1 MKPSRLLLVV
11 LLVFAPFAGADGKP
25 APLRVLF
32 VGNSLTYTN
41 DLPRMVSRLAEL
53 DGRSCET
60 RMIAAANYSLADHLN
75 SPRFRREVRGK
86 WDFVV
91 LQQGPSSLDDSRQ
104 QLVRD
109 TKAIAALLDGSATRV
124 ALLTVWPASNR
135 VQTWERVAESYRV
148 AAEAVGGLLI
158 PAGVNLRLAMQQDR
172 ALKVLGADG
181 FHPAMAG
188 TYLAA
193 LTTYHALTGSLP
205 AAAGDP
211 KTARR
216 IAGGALDVTDDQIR
230 LLVRIVTSR

>member
-1 MKPSRLLLVV
+1 VKPSRLLL
-11 LLVFAPFAGADGKP
+11 LLLALAPIAVAADRA

-53 DGRSCET
+53 DRRSCDVK
-60 RMIAAANYSLADHLN
+60 MLASPNYSLADHLG
-75 SPRFRREVRGK
+75 SSRFRREIREQ
-86 WDFVV
+86 WDVIV

-109 TKAIAALLDGSATRV
+109 TKAIAALSKSRI

-135 VQTWERVAESYRV
+135 VQVWERVAESYRI
-148 AAEAVGGLLI
+148 AAEAVDGLLI
-158 PAGVNLRLAMQQDR
+158 PAGVNLRLAMQQDPD
-172 ALKVLGADG
+172 LKLLGADG

-193 LTTYHALTGSLP
+193 LTTYRALTGSLP
-205 AAAGDP
+205 AALNDP
-211 KTARR
+211 KIARKV
-216 IAGGALDVTDDQIR
+216 AGGPLELTDDQLR
-230 LLVRIVTSR
+230 LLVRIATAR

>member
-1 MKPSRLLLVV
+1 VRLSRRLLLVI
-11 LLVFAPFAGADGKP
+11 LLVVAPFAAADDKP

-32 VGNSLTYTN
+32 IGNSLTYTN
-41 DLPRMVSRLAEL
+41 DLPRMVSRLASL

-60 RMIAAANYSLADHLN
+60 TMIAAANYSLADHLE
-75 SPRFRREVRGK
+75 SPRFRREIRGK

-109 TKAIAALLDGSATRV
+109 TKAIAALSGSRI

-135 VQTWERVAESYRV
+135 VQVWERVAESYRV
-148 AAEAVGGLLI
+148 AAEAVDGLLI
-158 PAGVNLRLAMQQDR
+158 PAGVNLRLAMQQDPD
-172 ALKVLGADG
+172 LKLLGSDG
-181 FHPAMAG
+181 FHPAVAG

-193 LTTYHALTGSLP
+193 LTTYRALTGSLP
-205 AAAGDP
+205 AALSDP

-216 IAGGALDVTDDQIR
+216 VAGGPLELTDDQLR
-230 LLVRIVTSR
+230 LLVRATTP

>member
-1 MKPSRLLLVV
+1 MKSSRLLLF
-11 LLVFAPFAGADGKP
+11 LLLALGPIVAAGDRP

-53 DGRSCET
+53 DRRSCDVK
-60 RMIAAANYSLADHLN
+60 MLASPNYALADHLE
-75 SPRFRREVRGK
+75 SSRFRREIREQ
-86 WDFVV
+86 WDVVV

-109 TKAIAALLDGSATRV
+109 TKAIAALSKGRI

-135 VQTWERVAESYRV
+135 VQVWERVADSYRI
-148 AAEAVGGLLI
+148 AAKAVDGLLI
-158 PAGVNLRLAMQQDR
+158 PAGVNLRLAMQQDP
-172 ALKVLGADG
+172 ALKLLGADG

-193 LTTYHALTGSLP
+193 LTTYRALTGSLP
-205 AAAGDP
+205 AASSDP
-211 KTARR
+211 KIARKV
-216 IAGGALDVTDDQIR
+216 AGGALDLTDEQLR
-230 LLVRIVTSR
+230 LLMRIAIAR

>member
-1 MKPSRLLLVV
+1 VKPSRLLL
-11 LLVFAPFAGADGKP
+11 LLLALAPVAAAGDRP

-53 DGRSCET
+53 DRRSCDA
-60 RMIAAANYSLADHLN
+60 RMLASPNYSLADHLE
-75 SPRFRREVRGK
+75 SPRFRREIREK
-86 WDFVV
+86 WDVVV

-104 QLVRD
+104 HLVRD
-109 TKAIAALLDGSATRV
+109 TKAIAALSGSRI

-135 VQTWERVAESYRV
+135 VQVWERVAESYRI
-148 AAEAVGGLLI
+148 AAEAVDGLLI
-158 PAGVNLRLAMQQDR
+158 PAGVNLRLAMQQDP
-172 ALKVLGADG
+172 ALKLLGADG

-205 AAAGDP
+205 AALNDP
-211 KTARR
+211 KTARKV
-216 IAGGALDVTDDQIR
+216 AGGALDLTDDQIR
-230 LLVRIVTSR
+230 LLLRIATSR